1 MDDVESSFK
10 SDGRST
16 NASPK
21 PQSVLESCG
30 RCVECLSIDS
40 RLYVQSSE
48 RHKLTL
54 KNGKH
59 THTNDLGVVNILQSR
74 NPYTPVLREDV
85 SGS

>member
-48 RHKLTL
+48 RHKLISRTENTRTQMTWEL
-54 KNGKH
+54 STFCSQG
-59 THTNDLGVVNILQSR
+59 ILIL
-74 NPYTPVLREDV
+74 PVLREDV